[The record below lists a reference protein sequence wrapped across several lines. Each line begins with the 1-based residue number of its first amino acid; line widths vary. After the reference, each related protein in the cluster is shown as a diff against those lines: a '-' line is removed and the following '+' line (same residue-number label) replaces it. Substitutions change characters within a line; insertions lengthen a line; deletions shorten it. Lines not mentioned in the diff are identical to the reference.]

1 MLLSPK
7 KVKYKKVKKGR
18 LKKFNFKAHTLKFG
32 TIGIKSVESGVIS
45 SRNIEAARQSINR
58 KIQRNGK
65 VWTRVFPHTP
75 IMSKSLGVR
84 MGKGKGSIHNWSAK
98 ITAGMVLF
106 EICGIVREKAKTA
119 LNIGATKLPIKTK
132 IISNI

>member
-7 KVKYKKVKKGR
+7 KIKYKKVKKGR
-18 LKKFNFKAHTLKFG
+18 LKKFNYKAHTLKFG
-32 TIGIKSVESGVIS
+32 TIGIKSIESGVIS
-45 SRNIEAARQSINR
+45 AKNIEAARQSINR

-65 VWTRVFPHTP
+65 LWIRVFPHIP

-98 ITAGMVLF
+98 ITAGMILF
-106 EICGIVREKAKTA
+106 EICGVVKEKAKTA

-132 IISNI
+132 ILSDI